1 MKVRAHKKLGRY
13 IRRFFRRKV
22 LSRYGKGILADT
34 KNGYLVVD
42 PGDFGVARSLLE
54 KGEYD
59 SSHIQWLKKI
69 VGDSSELII
78 FIGAHIGSLLVPLSS
93 SAKMIFGY
101 EADPENF
108 EMLRMNI
115 ALNNIQNACIYN
127 KAIGEKAGS
136 AIVIHNSL
144 NTGNSSI
151 SEGGDNGEGVE
162 VVPLDAELDTFPFQ
176 QIDLLVM
183 DIEGHELH
191 ALKGSTNLL
200 DKLSILDIEFAPEQ
214 LADHGSDPVEMLDLI
229 FDHFGY
235 MYILR
240 EKPHKYNKE
249 SAMIY
254 LREKMDQK
262 GFLINLIFS
271 KKELSIPEE

>member
-1 MKVRAHKKLGRY
+1 M
-13 IRRFFRRKV
+13 
-22 LSRYGKGILADT
+22 
-34 KNGYLVVD
+34 
-42 PGDFGVARSLLE
+42 
-54 KGEYD
+54 
-59 SSHIQWLKKI
+59 
-69 VGDSSELII
+69 
-78 FIGAHIGSLLVPLSS
+78 
-93 SAKMIFGY
+93 
-101 EADPENF
+101 
-108 EMLRMNI
+108 
-115 ALNNIQNACIYN
+115 
-127 KAIGEKAGS
+127 
-136 AIVIHNSL
+136 
-144 NTGNSSI
+144 
-151 SEGGDNGEGVE
+151 
-162 VVPLDAELDTFPFQ
+162 VPLDAELDTFPFQ